1 MLVQGPSNI
10 CTHPWSIPIDT
21 FAFVGTGGNSN
32 GCEKG
37 VGEAVGVGVIE
48 GVGVG
53 VGVAVGEAVGVGLG
67 IDVVYWI
74 ASAGGNGALSS
85 VEPLRRRT
93 ARLVASHQPAE
104 VNGRI
109 IQPRL
114 HIGNHL
120 RRTPGVRANRAD
132 RLARAHR
139 AEKVPAFRRPK
150 WYRRSDGAT
159 WHRWEWRA
167 VPCLLLQMPEML
179 LRPSQWAAC
188 LARRF

>member
-1 MLVQGPSNI
+1 MLVQRPSNI
-10 CTHPWSIPIDT
+10 CTHRWSIPIDT
-21 FAFVGTGGNSN
+21 FASVATGGNSN

-120 RRTPGVRANRAD
+120 HRTPGVRANRAD
-132 RLARAHR
+132 RLACAYRGG
-139 AEKVPAFRRPK
+139 KVPALRRPK
-150 WYRRSDGAT
+150 NGIEEAMAPCGIIGCGWRS
-159 WHRWEWRA
+159 RA
-167 VPCLLLQMPEML
+167 FFSRCLRCSFSPVSE
-179 LRPSQWAAC
+179 
-188 LARRF
+188 